1 MKKIWLAGGLIILLA
16 VGLYIGLRISDSK
29 WVGVDES
36 VVEKFAIE
44 ANRPPHEP
52 LINIEHGDLPLLLFL
67 LAGAAGGVYSR
78 LLFSRFISAKE
89 QRRTPGNRDLRFF
102 QGIDSREGRASL
114 PPPRDCDRDES
125 RRIATVMP
133 GA

>member
-1 MKKIWLAGGLIILLA
+1 MKRIWLAICLIILLA

-29 WVGVDES
+29 WAGVDES

-67 LAGAAGGVYSR
+67 LAGAAGGFITGYNFRGLFPPKDKVKR
-78 LLFSRFISAKE
+78 L
-89 QRRTPGNRDLRFF
+89 
-102 QGIDSREGRASL
+102 
-114 PPPRDCDRDES
+114 
-125 RRIATVMP
+125 ATGV
-133 GA
+133 